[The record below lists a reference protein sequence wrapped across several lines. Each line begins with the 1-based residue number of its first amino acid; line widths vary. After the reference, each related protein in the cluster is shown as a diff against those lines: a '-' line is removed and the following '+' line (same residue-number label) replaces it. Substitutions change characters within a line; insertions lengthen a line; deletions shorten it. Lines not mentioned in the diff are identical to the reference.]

1 MSTKNIATP
10 TKILNA
16 FSSLRKCIK
25 IVKTKYD
32 FTEAIT
38 KAVATVKL
46 LKFIPATA
54 TVIAVRV
61 IKDIQTKTYI
71 PYPGVCS
78 SCFSLLCI

>member
-16 FSSLRKCIK
+16 FSSLRKCIN
-25 IVKTKYD
+25 IVKTRYD
-32 FTEAIT
+32 LIEAIT

-54 TVIAVRV
+54 TVIAVKV
-61 IKDIQTKTYI
+61 IKDIHTKMYF
-71 PYPGVCS
+71 P
-78 SCFSLLCI
+78 